1 MPFSLI
7 YYSLYP
13 VKVMLVDLY
22 VVIRKKEKRVP
33 CVRCFSCAFAFG
45 SYFHV
50 WSSYKKLKTLKT

>member
-22 VVIRKKEKRVP
+22 VVIRDVWDVFRVLLILG
-33 CVRCFSCAFAFG
+33 RTFMFG
-45 SYFHV
+45 
-50 WSSYKKLKTLKT
+50 SSYKKPKNFFVKT